1 MNPKYSGVKAVI
13 STGMTAKL
21 VEVMTDNQLSRRR
34 QETFVRVTAN
44 QLAKLMDRE
53 KEGETVF
60 DLYQENS
67 KTE

>member
-1 MNPKYSGVKAVI
+1 MNPKYSGVKPVI